1 MSQEQTHFDR
11 VAEQYDAVFPAH
23 IAAHYLR
30 KRTRLIG
37 GLLRGPFDGSQ
48 GRPEPFD
55 FAHGPEPFESAHGP
69 ELVEGQ
75 RRTGGGLGLDVGC
88 GTGTLMEALRPSGTV
103 FGADNSLGMLGVLRR
118 SGRGEAV
125 ACSVEMLP
133 FADASFDVVF
143 CVAALHHVAE
153 PGAVRRTIRE
163 MVRVARPGGALV
175 IWDHNPRNPYWPRLM
190 RRAPQDTGA
199 ERLIP
204 AEEILRSLEE
214 SGVRQA
220 RVMQSGFVPEFVP
233 RLLMPLARLAEA
245 VVERTPL
252 LRRFCAHNVVV
263 ATK

>member
-1 MSQEQTHFDR
+1 MSQEPTHFDR

-23 IAAHYLR
+23 ITAHYLR
-30 KRTRLIG
+30 KRARLIG
-37 GLLRGPFDGSQ
+37 ALLRGPFDGAQ
-48 GRPEPFD
+48 GRPAFGSE
-55 FAHGPEPFESAHGP
+55 AQA
-69 ELVEGQ
+69 
-75 RRTGGGLGLDVGC
+75 RREEARMGGGIGLDVGC

-118 SGRGEAV
+118 NGRGEA
-125 ACSVEMLP
+125 AASSVEMLP

-143 CVAALHHVAE
+143 CVAALHHLAE
-153 PGAVRRTIRE
+153 PEAVRRAIRE

-199 ERLIP
+199 ERLVP
-204 AEEILRSLEE
+204 AEEIVRALEE
-214 SGVRQA
+214 SGARQVR
-220 RVMQSGFVPEFVP
+220 VTQSGLVPEFVP
-233 RLLMPLARLAEA
+233 RRLMPLARLAEA

-263 ATK
+263 ARKA

>member
-1 MSQEQTHFDR
+1 MSQEPTHFDR

-23 IAAHYLR
+23 ITAHYLR
-30 KRTRLIG
+30 KRARLIG
-37 GLLRGPFDGSQ
+37 ALLA
-48 GRPEPFD
+48 GRD
-55 FAHGPEPFESAHGP
+55 
-69 ELVEGQ
+69 
-75 RRTGGGLGLDVGC
+75 RRSNVGC
-88 GTGTLMEALRPSGTV
+88 GTGMLMEALRPSGTV
-103 FGADNSLGMLGVLRR
+103 FGVDNSLGMLGVLRR
-118 SGRGEAV
+118 SGRGEA
-125 ACSVEMLP
+125 AAASVEMLP

-153 PGAVRRTIRE
+153 PEAVRRTIRE

-204 AEEILRSLEE
+204 AEEIVRALEE
-214 SGVRQA
+214 SGARQVR
-220 RVMQSGFVPEFVP
+220 VTQSGLVPEFVP
-233 RLLMPLARLAEA
+233 RALMPLARLAEA

-263 ATK
+263 ARKA